1 MKRNRHMHPSNK
13 RLERWLDGADHDLDA
28 HIEDCHRCAT
38 RIEDI
43 AQGES
48 THIAGALRQLLVVP
62 TDLKPRLNDGIGR
75 KMRARGDVE
84 LLGEL
89 LGVSWRTV
97 RVLSQGTDID
107 G

>member
-13 RLERWLDGADHDLDA
+13 RLERWLDGADRDLDD
-28 HIEDCHRCAT
+28 HIESCLRCAT
-38 RIEDI
+38 RIEEI
-43 AQGES
+43 AMGE
-48 THIAGALRQLLVVP
+48 TNYIAGALRQLLVVP
-62 TDLKPRLNDGIGR
+62 TDLKPRLSTGIGR